1 MTEVQNR
8 KMFRRKDARNKLR
21 QLGGI
26 MTSSPDLMQSVQ
38 KFSRGGLA
46 QGQQLQ
52 NRLPNLLAER
62 QRIAEEERARRAAL
76 IAQEDVL
83 RAAPFGGTLSS
94 ELDRALSMPGTRTG
108 VADRKAEE
116 VARTR
121 AISDSLVGAESLAT
135 QDLSLPDPPVIT
147 ETSLLVEPVET
158 GKDIVDYAKLLK
170 DSKAS
175 SKEIQDRIFEML
187 AVKEPGEKLS
197 LEDRF
202 KKMQE
207 VRKNVLGDNKEAE
220 KSIDGFNLAMLGFA
234 IAAGDSP
241 NALTNIAKG
250 ALAGAQQMQATAERR
265 RARAE
270 RIQEADFQQAVQDE
284 RLAEQYEREERR
296 FREGKALT
304 WATTVYSDAR
314 QDERFIQQ
322 AAITQAQLKTKL
334 AQEIRIANTK
344 EINEER
350 RFKAE
355 QDTKLLTSVL
365 RGLENNEVASIAT
378 ASLLQKGIKPNDPN
392 FFSSLIP
399 EIEGLMQNPAIVEA
413 IQLGQKGRTA
423 DPGLERDAY
432 IRREISN
439 FNKGKDSQ
447 RDAIAL
453 RIGKET
459 DEITDEDLINY
470 FGTIFDRAGQGVSS
484 SFQAAPG
491 TGIVLNP
498 DDFTV
503 VD

>member
-76 IAQEDVL
+76 IAQEDAL
-83 RAAPFGGTLSS
+83 RAAPFGGTISP
-94 ELDRALSMPGTRTG
+94 ELDRALSMPRTGTG
-108 VADRKAEE
+108 VADRDLGDTDEA
-116 VARTR
+116 VALTEPP
-121 AISDSLVGAESLAT
+121 I
-135 QDLSLPDPPVIT
+135 PDPPVIT

-175 SKEIQDRIFEML
+175 SKEVQDRIFEML

-355 QDTKLLTSVL
+355 QNTKLLTSVIK
-365 RGLENNEVASIAT
+365 GLESGEVASIAS
-378 ASLLQKGIKPNDPN
+378 ASLLGKGIKPNDPN
-392 FFSSLIP
+392 YFSSLVT
-399 EIEGLMQNPAIVEA
+399 EIEGLVQNPDVVKALRI
-413 IQLGQKGRTA
+413 GQKGRTE
-423 DPGLERDAY
+423 DPGPSRSNY
-432 IRREISN
+432 ITSEISN
-439 FNKGKDSQ
+439 YNKAKDAQ
-447 RDAIAL
+447 KDAIAL
-453 RIGKET
+453 RIGKES

-470 FGTIFDRAGQGVSS
+470 FGSIFDRAKQEGQVVPS

-491 TGIVLNP
+491 AETVLNP

-503 VD
+503 VE

>member
-38 KFSRGGLA
+38 KFSRGGIARA
-46 QGQQLQ
+46 QQQQLQ
-52 NRLPNLLAER
+52 NQIQNQLPNLLAGTPTMG
-62 QRIAEEERARRAAL
+62 INPRAAL
-76 IAQEDVL
+76 IAQEDAL
-83 RAAPFGGTLSS
+83 RAAPFGGTISP
-94 ELDRALSMPGTRTG
+94 ELDRALSMPRTGTG
-108 VADRKAEE
+108 VADRDLGDTDEA
-116 VARTR
+116 VALTEPP
-121 AISDSLVGAESLAT
+121 I
-135 QDLSLPDPPVIT
+135 PDPPVIT

-175 SKEIQDRIFEML
+175 SKEVQDKIFEML

-453 RIGKET
+453 RIGKES

-470 FGTIFDRAGQGVSS
+470 FGSIFDRAKQEGQVVPS

-491 TGIVLNP
+491 AETVLNP

-503 VD
+503 VE

>member
-38 KFSRGGLA
+38 KFSRGGIARA
-46 QGQQLQ
+46 QQQLQ
-52 NRLPNLLAER
+52 NQLPNLLAGSPTMG
-62 QRIAEEERARRAAL
+62 IDPRAAL
-76 IAQEDVL
+76 IAQEDAL
-83 RAAPFGGTLSS
+83 RAAPFGGTISP
-94 ELDRALSMPGTRTG
+94 ELDRALSMPRTGTG
-108 VADRKAEE
+108 VADRDLGDTDEA
-116 VARTR
+116 VALTEPS
-121 AISDSLVGAESLAT
+121 I
-135 QDLSLPDPPVIT
+135 PDPPVIT

-175 SKEIQDRIFEML
+175 SKEVQDKIFEML
-187 AVKEPGEKLS
+187 AVKKPGEKLS

-234 IAAGDSP
+234 IASGDSP

-355 QDTKLLTSVL
+355 QNTKLLTSVIK
-365 RGLENNEVASIAT
+365 GLESGEVASIAS
-378 ASLLQKGIKPNDPN
+378 ASLLGKGIKPNDPN
-392 FFSSLIP
+392 YFSSLVT
-399 EIEGLMQNPAIVEA
+399 EIEGLVQNPNVIKALKI
-413 IQLGQKGRTA
+413 GQKGKSL
-423 DPGLERDAY
+423 DPGKERGAY
-432 IRREISN
+432 IA
-439 FNKGKDSQ
+439 
-447 RDAIAL
+447 DAIAKL
-453 RIGKET
+453 SAKDIREIASQFDKET
-459 DEITDEDLINY
+459 MTQDELIKY
-470 FGTIFDRAGQGVSS
+470 FGDAYDKAQGNVPTL
-484 SFQAAPG
+484 QAAPG
-491 TGIVLNP
+491 AETVLNP

-503 VD
+503 VE

>member
-1 MTEVQNR
+1 MKVEDR

-38 KFSRGGLA
+38 KFSRGGVA
-46 QGQQLQ
+46 QAQQQLPNQ
-52 NRLPNLLAER
+52 LPNLLS
-62 QRIAEEERARRAAL
+62 RAPMGIDPRAAL
-76 IAQEDVL
+76 IAQEDAL
-83 RAAPFGGTLSS
+83 RAAPFGGEISP
-94 ELDRALSMPGTRTG
+94 ELDRALSMPRTGTG
-108 VADRKAEE
+108 VADA
-116 VARTR
+116 
-121 AISDSLVGAESLAT
+121 DAESQQLFN
-135 QDLSLPDPPVIT
+135 QLRKSLGDRFIENLPKSDNSLPDAPVIT

-158 GKDIVDYAKLLK
+158 GKDIVDYAKKLK
-170 DSKAS
+170 DSKAA
-175 SKEIQDRIFEML
+175 SKDVQDRIFEML
-187 AVKEPGEKLS
+187 AVKEPDEKLS

-202 KKMQE
+202 KKMKE
-207 VRKNVLGDNKEAE
+207 VRKNVLGDNTEAE

-250 ALAGAQQMQATAERR
+250 AAAGAQQMQATAERR

-355 QDTKLLTSVL
+355 NETKLLTSVIK
-365 RGLENNEVASIAT
+365 GLESGEVASIAT
-378 ASLLQKGIKPNDPN
+378 ANLLARGIKPTDPN
-392 FFSSLIP
+392 FFSSLVP
-399 EIEGLMQNPAIVEA
+399 EIEGLIQNPDIIRA
-413 IQLGQKGRTA
+413 IQLGQKGKSL
-423 DPGLERDAY
+423 DPGKERGAY
-432 IRREISN
+432 IA
-439 FNKGKDSQ
+439 
-447 RDAIAL
+447 DAIAKL
-453 RIGKET
+453 SAKDIR
-459 DEITDEDLINY
+459 EIASQFDKDTMTQDQLIKY
-470 FGTIFDRAGQGVSS
+470 FGDAYDKAQGNVPAL
-484 SFQAAPG
+484 QAAPG

-503 VD
+503 VE